1 MKFMLFALPSVPA
14 ETFDERRQLRPIGR
28 NHDKY
33 QQMIDELRKMAVFAD
48 QAGFDVMGT
57 TEHHMH
63 SEGMEASVAPM
74 LLYTDL
80 AARTER
86 LKFAPLGLV
95 LAAWDP
101 IRVAE
106 EVAVFDHL
114 SKGRLY
120 VGFARGYQDRWVNIM
135 GQQYHSTGATM
146 DGSAVD
152 NHNRAV
158 FEEAVSVIKK
168 AWTQETFHHDG
179 EYYKV
184 PYPYDTGITR
194 WPITEFTNTYGA
206 PGELDENGAVR
217 NVCIIPAPYQK
228 PHPPMMQPFG
238 ASERTIFWCAKQ
250 GITPWIL
257 TAHPESFRHVAKVYQ
272 DSANAEGQNLKL
284 GQNLGA
290 VRSVHFGAN
299 QEEAVELLGRTNFA
313 SFKEFFGPF
322 GFFEAHRSPAD
333 AEQYPL
339 DPYTPLPPKEWT
351 VQRMRDVKYALAGTP
366 DQVKRDIEALHKMH
380 EGDGELE
387 WFGWFFDQG
396 MMPWEEQERQLEMF
410 AKHIIPAF
418 KD

>member
-14 ETFDERRQLRPIGR
+14 ETFDERKQLRPIGR

-158 FEEAVSVIKK
+158 FEEAVKVIKK
-168 AWTQETFHHDG
+168 AWTEEAFHHDG

-206 PGELDENGAVR
+206 PGELDDNGAVR

-272 DSANAEGQNLKL
+272 DSANAEGPQPQARPGPGRGALGAL
-284 GQNLGA
+284 RQQRAGGGGPAGQNQF
-290 VRSVHFGAN
+290 R
-299 QEEAVELLGRTNFA
+299 
-313 SFKEFFGPF
+313 
-322 GFFEAHRSPAD
+322 
-333 AEQYPL
+333 
-339 DPYTPLPPKEWT
+339 
-351 VQRMRDVKYALAGTP
+351 
-366 DQVKRDIEALHKMH
+366 
-380 EGDGELE
+380 
-387 WFGWFFDQG
+387 
-396 MMPWEEQERQLEMF
+396 
-410 AKHIIPAF
+410 
-418 KD
+418 